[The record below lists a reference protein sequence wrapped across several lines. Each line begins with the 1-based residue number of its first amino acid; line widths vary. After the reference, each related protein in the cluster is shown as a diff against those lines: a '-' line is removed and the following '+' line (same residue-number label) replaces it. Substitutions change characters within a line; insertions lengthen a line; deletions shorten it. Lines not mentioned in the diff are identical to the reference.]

1 MGSYSRARRT
11 VSRGPDADRRQGKAD
26 VLDAAVEAAAGAVPA
41 RGEALDGGA
50 GKGRAESAV
59 GGFER
64 AKTALDI
71 ETLLS
76 GGECVDGLAEER

>member
-11 VSRGPDADRRQGKAD
+11 VSRGPDADRRQGEAD
-26 VLDAAVEAAAGAVPA
+26 VLDAAVEAAAGAMAA
-41 RGEALDGGA
+41 RGKAIDGGA
-50 GKGRAESAV
+50 GKGCTESAV

-71 ETLLS
+71 KTVLG
-76 GGECVDGLAEER
+76 GGECIDGLAEER